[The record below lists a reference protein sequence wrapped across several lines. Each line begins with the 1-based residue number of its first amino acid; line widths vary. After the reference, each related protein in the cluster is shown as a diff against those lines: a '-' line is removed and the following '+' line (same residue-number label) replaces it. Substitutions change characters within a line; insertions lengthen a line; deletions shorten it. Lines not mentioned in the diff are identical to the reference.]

1 MSRDLLRNLD
11 SAFQGLPWDPGT
23 IPHRYWG
30 IKALYMALSDSLE
43 AAHQPLAE
51 PTLSIESQARAFR
64 RRHVLHSISSTVKM
78 LCNRMLWVSRRQPGA
93 KVLHL
98 LETCSRHQQF
108 FQNVDWGYFTSN
120 HKLSQTMAVK
130 RCYICSDHT
139 RKNRL

>member
-43 AAHQPLAE
+43 AADQPLAE
-51 PTLSIESQARAFR
+51 PTLSIEFQARAFR

-78 LCNRMLWVSRRQPGA
+78 LCKRMLWVSRRQPGA

-108 FQNVDWGYFTSN
+108 FQNVDWGCFTSN
-120 HKLSQTMAVK
+120 HKLSQTTAVK